1 MSAERD
7 DILVPWQKAHRRAA
21 RIAVVAVASTLAMM
35 LVTAT
40 LPLWVGDDPIR
51 TLLLATYNG
60 NQVDWAWTLS
70 PSEVWWAVGLVL
82 LVPVLC
88 TTIGAIV
95 SLRRLSDATVR
106 MPRVAALPAV
116 GSARSEGQRYAQE
129 RGRQVD
135 VAARQ
140 RRFTEQNRSALPIW
154 SILGATFGTIL
165 GGWFLIGLV
174 LDVTDATASPVGSWV
189 AAHSWWLIVAAF
201 IVWGAI
207 LSIGDSFRKR

>member
-1 MSAERD
+1 M
-7 DILVPWQKAHRRAA
+7 
-21 RIAVVAVASTLAMM
+21 AVASTLAVM

-70 PSEVWWAVGLVL
+70 PPDVWWAVGLVL

-88 TTIGAIV
+88 TTIGVVV
-95 SLRRLSDATVR
+95 SWRRLSDATVR
-106 MPRVAALPAV
+106 MPRAAAASTI
-116 GSARSEGQRYAQE
+116 GSALSAGQRHAQV
-129 RGRQVD
+129 RSRQVD
-135 VAARQ
+135 LAARQ

-154 SILGATFGTIL
+154 SILGATFGSIL
-165 GGWFLIGLV
+165 GGWFLIGLT
-174 LDVTDATASPVGSWV
+174 LDVTDATATPIGAWV

-207 LSIGDSFRKR
+207 LSIGDSLRTRRRQNAAAEVAVADQTVDR